1 MNQGIVTKRYA
12 KALFQAGEE
21 EGKTEA
27 IRKDIDT
34 ILLTIAES
42 EEFKQFLLSPI
53 IKGPV
58 KERLFREIFSG
69 KIEKITLTFLELLA
83 KNSRE
88 QFLTSACLQYLA
100 LYSKSKGVKRASIT
114 TSRPL
119 SDNHRKEVLSYIKK
133 KFKIDVD
140 LVENIDESIIG
151 GFKLRIEDK
160 QLDASIQSK
169 LKRIETE
176 LINS

>member
-1 MNQGIVTKRYA
+1 MNEGIVTKRYA

-21 EGKTEA
+21 EAKTEA
-27 IRKDIDT
+27 IRKDIDA

-58 KERLFREIFSG
+58 KGRLFGEIFSG

-83 KNSRE
+83 KNRRE
-88 QFLTSACLQYLA
+88 QFLTSACIQYLA
-100 LYSKSKGVKRASIT
+100 LYNDSKGVKQGTIT

-119 SDNHRKEVLSYIKK
+119 SDDHRKEVLSYIKK
-133 KFKIDVD
+133 KFKIDLD